1 MRTLF
6 GILLF
11 TGVTQAYSQALEAD
25 LDGNASALAAL
36 ELQPQ
41 PQPPQPRTKAAR
53 QPQPDR
59 RLAALATRKQ

>member
-1 MRTLF
+1 MRTLL

-11 TGVTQAYSQALEAD
+11 TAVTQAYPQPLEAD
-25 LDGNASALAAL
+25 LDGNASALVAS

-41 PQPPQPRTKAAR
+41 PQPPQPRKKAAR

-59 RLAALATRKQ
+59 RVAALATRKQ